1 MTEQAT
7 IYFDSTYRLRVVE
20 EDKYKDTERLHEEC
34 GLFTDKMGGF
44 QQTVQR
50 LVDGMNDYAGK
61 IEAAKLKALGQR
73 NRVESEVEVRKR
85 RTAELQAL
93 INEKKAGLERLQL
106 QHESLKKVDAEQK
119 ATIERLSNN
128 EA

>member
-1 MTEQAT
+1 MEQTT

-34 GLFTDKMGGF
+34 GNFTQKMGNF
-44 QQTVQR
+44 QETVQR
-50 LVDGMNDYAGK
+50 LVDGMNDYATK

-106 QHESLKKVDAEQK
+106 QYESLRKVDAEQK

>member
-1 MTEQAT
+1 
-7 IYFDSTYRLRVVE
+7 
-20 EDKYKDTERLHEEC
+20 
-34 GLFTDKMGGF
+34 
-44 QQTVQR
+44 
-50 LVDGMNDYAGK
+50 
-61 IEAAKLKALGQR
+61 
-73 NRVESEVEVRKR
+73 VEVRKR

-106 QHESLKKVDAEQK
+106 QYESLRKVDAEQK